1 MNTEVLKKKL
11 VLSDLTLNDLASFL
25 GVDLSTLY
33 RKLNGSSDFTRI
45 EIQNISSYLKL
56 SSDEVFDIFFAN
68 ELA

>member
-45 EIQNISSYLKL
+45 EIQNISSFLKL